1 MPKIV
6 PNIADHLNHRVN
18 HTLVHDQS
26 CVLQKNIDVVTVV
39 EGQVLE
45 NINRVQLLL
54 NMTQFHKDHVKHGHL
69 NSLVLD
75 QKRRRFVDLS
85 SRRNSLNLPSM
96 PPNAPTDKLQL
107 GHGRSVSELDAE
119 YNTLYDV

>member
-1 MPKIV
+1 M
-6 PNIADHLNHRVN
+6 
-18 HTLVHDQS
+18 
-26 CVLQKNIDVVTVV
+26 

-54 NMTQFHKDHVKHGHL
+54 NMIQFHKDHVKHGHL

-96 PPNAPTDKLQL
+96 PPNAPYRQTAIGTRQKRF
-107 GHGRSVSELDAE
+107 GVGRGVQHL
-119 YNTLYDV
+119 V

>member
-1 MPKIV
+1 M
-6 PNIADHLNHRVN
+6 
-18 HTLVHDQS
+18 
-26 CVLQKNIDVVTVV
+26 VTVV

-96 PPNAPTDKLQL
+96 PPNAPYRQTAIGTRQKRF
-107 GHGRSVSELDAE
+107 GVGRGVQHL
-119 YNTLYDV
+119 V